1 MFYVSVAE
9 EATITSETP
18 SSFVRVEEIAGIQNW
33 CSPHRRAFGAATTLY
48 ELHPLTGENAGN
60 PIADCFAVVARKDS
74 AILALA
80 DGVNWG
86 LKACVAARSAV
97 HGCVE
102 YLNKAIFSDAAPA
115 KPTSTTVSSSKF

>member
-1 MFYVSVAE
+1 M
-9 EATITSETP
+9 
-18 SSFVRVEEIAGIQNW
+18 RNW
-33 CSPHRRAFGAATTLY
+33 SQPHKKAYGAATTLY

-60 PIADCFAVVARKDS
+60 PIADCFAIVARKDS

-86 LKACVAARSAV
+86 QKACVAARSAV

-102 YLNKAIFSDAAPA
+102 YLNKAIFSDATPSRIN
-115 KPTSTTVSSSKF
+115 STTVS